1 MTTTKRFSLIK
12 LMDNWNIQLTNLLY
26 FGDDYRYMIV
36 YDENNKKFEK
46 YKITGDMEYVTSKI
60 CNYSLSEINE
70 KTKDYFVITDK
81 DILAKLKLLCIK
93 YRKY

>member
-1 MTTTKRFSLIK
+1 
-12 LMDNWNIQLTNLLY
+12 MDNWNVQLTNLLY
-26 FGDDYRYMIV
+26 FGDDYKYMIV
-36 YDENNKKFEK
+36 FDMNNKKFEK
-46 YKITGDMEYVTSKI
+46 YKITSDMEYVTSKI

-70 KTKDYFVITDK
+70 KTKDYFVITNK

>member
-1 MTTTKRFSLIK
+1 
-12 LMDNWNIQLTNLLY
+12 MDNWNIQLTNLLY

-36 YDENNKKFEK
+36 FDGNNNKFEK
-46 YKITGDMEYVTSKI
+46 YKITGDMEYITSKI

>member
-1 MTTTKRFSLIK
+1 
-12 LMDNWNIQLTNLLY
+12 MDNWNIQLTNLLY